1 MLNRITEVTIETPE
15 NNPVTNTD
23 ERAFDTVCHRPNL
36 SFGKRE
42 WEAMLEV
49 QTSEETS
56 IPNIMQTFS
65 VTFYREDRNYICK
78 NVPKYLIHWNE
89 VQC

>member
-1 MLNRITEVTIETPE
+1 MLNRITEVTIEIPE

-23 ERAFDTVCHRPNL
+23 ELALDTMCHMPNL

-42 WEAMLEV
+42 WEASLEV

-78 NVPKYLIHWNE
+78 KMFPST
-89 VQC
+89 